1 MTATKKSQESSLAI
15 RSGRRTAVKWV
26 GIASLAFTAA
36 ASAQGPSAATVSQA
50 VAIDA
55 ALSAATNAQLSGAA
69 KPSAVTH
76 ALSPIGLFLNADPA
90 VKAVLVAIGL
100 ASVVTLTILLVKS
113 LSLMLAKLRM
123 QFSFA
128 TFQSVTTL
136 AEAGGQVQRGVGPL
150 LLAEAEEEIAFSHG
164 LPSNGIR
171 ERVFIALGRTEPMV
185 GKRIASGTGILATI
199 GLCGIVGSF
208 VGIANPNTAFLSV
221 VAPGIAEALLATSFG
236 LVAAIPA
243 VVIYNAFARSVT
255 GNRAVVGNAVA
266 LTIPLNFSRR

>member
-1 MTATKKSQESSLAI
+1 MAI
-15 RSGRRTAVKWV
+15 RSGRRTALKWV

-76 ALSPIGLFLNADPA
+76 DLSPIGLFLNADPA

-100 ASVVTLTILLVKS
+100 ASVVTSTILLVKS
-113 LSLMLAKLRM
+113 LSLMLTKLRTRV
-123 QFSFA
+123 SFA
-128 TFQSVTTL
+128 TFQSVATL
-136 AEAGGQVQRGVGPL
+136 AEAGGRVQRGVGPL

-171 ERVFIALGRTEPMV
+171 ERVAIALGRTEPMV
-185 GKRIASGTGILATI
+185 GKCIASGTGILAAI
-199 GLCGIVGSF
+199 GLCGIVG
-208 VGIANPNTAFLSV
+208 IANPNPTFLSV
-221 VAPGIAEALLATSFG
+221 VAPRIAEALLATSFG
-236 LVAAIPA
+236 LVAVIPA